1 VLHVVRRHGLL
12 LGLTA
17 ASLGVVYGYDLSN
30 IAGALLFITDEF
42 GLTTRQQEL
51 VTTAVVVGELAGA
64 LGAGGLAN
72 LIGRRWSM
80 VLVAVGYAAFALV
93 GAMSESLPMLLVAR
107 LLLGLTIGVS
117 VVVVPVFVAESAP
130 ARVRGALLVGYQVAT
145 VFGIIVGYLAC
156 YLLADSRD
164 WRWMLALAAV
174 PATLVA
180 PLLLRMPDTARWYV
194 LKCRVEEARRALQ
207 RVEPDSDVERE
218 LAEISVALREESG
231 GGLMETVVE
240 MLHRPYLRAT
250 VFVVVLGFFIQITGV
265 NAIVYYSPRLFDAMG
280 FRGNFALLVLPA
292 LVQVAALAAVLVS
305 VVLVDR
311 LGRRPVLLSGI
322 GAMIAADVVLIV
334 VFAARS
340 PAMFGFVG
348 VLLFTMGF
356 TFGFGAL
363 VWVYAGESFPSRL
376 RSMGSSAML
385 TANLAANAVVA
396 GVFLTVLHS
405 LGGAGTFAVFGVFAV
420 AGFAFVYRFAP
431 ETKGR
436 QLEEIRHFWEND
448 GHWPDELANAAT
460 DVQICR

>member
-194 LKCRVEEARRALQ
+194 LKGRVEEARRALQ

>member
-1 VLHVVRRHGLL
+1 VGQSNELRTRRHGLL

-51 VTTAVVVGELAGA
+51 VTTAVVVGEIAGA
-64 LGAGGLAN
+64 LGAGVLAN

-80 VLVAVGYAAFALV
+80 VLVAAGYAVFALL
-93 GAMSESLPMLLVAR
+93 GAMSESVPTLLAAR

-130 ARVRGALLVGYQVAT
+130 ASVRGSLLVGYQVAT

-164 WRWMLALAAV
+164 WRWMLGLAAV

-180 PLLLRMPDTARWYV
+180 PLLLRMPDTARWYL
-194 LKCRVEEARRALQ
+194 LKGRVPEARRALQ
-207 RVEPDSDVERE
+207 RVEPDSDVDAE
-218 LAEISVALREESG
+218 LAEISAALRDESG
-231 GGLMETVVE
+231 GRSME
-240 MLHRPYLRAT
+240 MLRSPYLRAT
-250 VFVVVLGFFIQITGV
+250 VFVVALGFFIQITGV

-340 PAMFGFVG
+340 PAMFGFAG

-385 TANLAANAVVA
+385 TANLAANAIVA

-448 GHWPDELANAAT
+448 GHWPEELASTAT
-460 DVQICR
+460 DVQACR

>member
-1 VLHVVRRHGLL
+1 VLHLVRRHGLL

>member
-1 VLHVVRRHGLL
+1 M
-12 LGLTA
+12 LGVTA

-51 VTTAVVVGELAGA
+51 VTTAVVVGEIAGA

-80 VLVAVGYAAFALV
+80 VLVAAGYAAFALL
-93 GAMSESLPMLLVAR
+93 GAMSQSVPMLLAAR

-130 ARVRGALLVGYQVAT
+130 ASVRGSLLVGYQVAT

-180 PLLLRMPDTARWYV
+180 PLLLRMPDTARWY
-194 LKCRVEEARRALQ
+194 LLNGRVAEARRALQ
-207 RVEPDSDVERE
+207 RVEPDRDVKRE

-231 GGLMETVVE
+231 GGLMETAAE
-240 MLHRPYLRAT
+240 MLRRPYLRAT
-250 VFVVVLGFFIQITGV
+250 VFVVALGFFIQITGI

-292 LVQVAALAAVLVS
+292 LVQVAALAAVLLS

-348 VLLFTMGF
+348 VLVFTMGF

-363 VWVYAGESFPSRL
+363 VWVYAGESLPSRL

-460 DVQICR
+460 DVQACR

>member
-194 LKCRVEEARRALQ
+194 LKGRVEEARRALQ

-420 AGFAFVYRFAP
+420 AGFAFVCRFAP

-460 DVQICR
+460 DVRACR